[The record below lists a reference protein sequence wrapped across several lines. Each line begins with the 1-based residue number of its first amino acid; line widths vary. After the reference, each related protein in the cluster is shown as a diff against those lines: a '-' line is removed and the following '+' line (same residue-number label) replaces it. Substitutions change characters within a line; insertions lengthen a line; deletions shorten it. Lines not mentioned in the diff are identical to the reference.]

1 MSKPATM
8 AVIKPAPASA
18 PLLTPKAKA
27 SGKATAATVKPASIS
42 LTNFCELYPLNS
54 LFNLKT

>member
-1 MSKPATM
+1 M

-42 LTNFCELYPLNS
+42 FTNFCELYPLNS
-54 LFNLKT
+54 LFNLNM

>member
-1 MSKPATM
+1 M

-27 SGKATAATVKPASIS
+27 SGKATAATVKPATTGDTL
-42 LTNFCELYPLNS
+42 LTFVSYTP
-54 LFNLKT
+54 